1 MMFGCDNVKIIKNIS
16 NKGLYVISVI
26 LFLYLSIN
34 SFLSTASTS
43 FYSESTV
50 YTKDNVIFSLIVLL
64 FFLCFVIIIKSQI
77 RNVKIKKYITII
89 LLILN
94 ILIGYIW
101 INLANIEMVDD
112 RKYVYDSA
120 VKLYNGDYS
129 ALYLPEN
136 FDGYGS
142 FERGGYLY
150 IWPHQTGL
158 VFFVESLYSVFKE
171 NTIYIF
177 QVINLLLLNIIFYI
191 MAKIPKLFFDIED
204 NNLLSIIISFLCL
217 PATFYCTFVYGN
229 IISFCLSVISIYLWM
244 LFVKEKNSKRKIIL
258 FIYSILSISL
268 AYQIKITALIVVIAL
283 IIVNILQF
291 IEKKEKQFLIYMIVL
306 IIMYSIPLNLTQR
319 YYEMKSGIEISEGI
333 SKLGWLETGLND
345 NGFSPGWYNYWPA
358 YGIVEANLDNELY
371 AELSKEH
378 IISRL
383 EFFKDNKVEMI
394 KFFHKKNSSAWNNP
408 SYQSLWVQKD
418 IEETEFNV
426 SVVIGSISKV
436 LEKYFNYIQ
445 LIVYIGV
452 FLLLLLYYKKLDYV
466 KLIYIIVIIGGFIFY
481 SFWETKAQYTLQYYL
496 MMIPYA
502 SIGWNKISTMVIKNV
517 NSFLG
522 EV

>member
-1 MMFGCDNVKIIKNIS
+1 
-16 NKGLYVISVI
+16 
-26 LFLYLSIN
+26 
-34 SFLSTASTS
+34 
-43 FYSESTV
+43 
-50 YTKDNVIFSLIVLL
+50 
-64 FFLCFVIIIKSQI
+64 
-77 RNVKIKKYITII
+77 
-89 LLILN
+89 
-94 ILIGYIW
+94 
-101 INLANIEMVDD
+101 
-112 RKYVYDSA
+112 
-120 VKLYNGDYS
+120 
-129 ALYLPEN
+129 
-136 FDGYGS
+136 
-142 FERGGYLY
+142 
-150 IWPHQTGL
+150 
-158 VFFVESLYSVFKE
+158 
-171 NTIYIF
+171 
-177 QVINLLLLNIIFYI
+177 
-191 MAKIPKLFFDIED
+191 
-204 NNLLSIIISFLCL
+204 
-217 PATFYCTFVYGN
+217 
-229 IISFCLSVISIYLWM
+229 M